1 MKEILVQVRQ
11 CSMFFNTT
19 IQLIYYQGIK
29 LKKALKG
36 AFINII

>member
-11 CSMFFNTT
+11 YSMFFNTT
-19 IQLIYYQGIK
+19 TQLIYYQGIK

-36 AFINII
+36 AFIYII